1 MKPSPGVT
9 SIEIIRIQVFFLWL
23 CQKYLTFLLGLCQ
36 FTQEKRPEYLTFC
49 VKRIYLAKMFKL
61 TDYSFSFLL
70 VTSVAEA
77 FGLPSLVTLLFW

>member
-1 MKPSPGVT
+1 MS
-9 SIEIIRIQVFFLWL
+9 SIQVFFHGL
-23 CQKYLTFLLGLCQ
+23 CQKYLTFLLGFRQ
-36 FTQEKRPEYLTFC
+36 FSDRNQEKKPEYLTFC